1 MSKAIEEDELTVTIK
16 RLQFILKNLY
26 VQTKVMMR
34 KKRTYPL
41 SSPTPVTDFLINER
55 LLSL

>member
-41 SSPTPVTDFLINER
+41 SSPTPQLQI
-55 LLSL
+55 S